1 MMGNMSPEEYAQQQ
15 QITRQQQM
23 ATMLMQQNQQPQG
36 QMVSG
41 RYVPTSFFQN
51 LAPVANML
59 TGAYLAKQ
67 GDTKAA
73 ELAQKLRE
81 GKAGYEEQI
90 INKLTPQ
97 TAKAGGIVG
106 PSGITTQT
114 TADMYGPNM
123 ELNAPYKQVAAQ
135 EARGPDYAGA
145 LKTIRTNPYGVGK
158 EYTPSILK
166 QMMPEDT
173 SDYKNYLKVKAEFDA
188 KGIPI
193 TFNQYQDIEA
203 NRKRPVTNVSVNT
216 GQQGLDNALKLRT
229 DFRNEPIYKGFEE
242 VKSANNQIKQ
252 AAAMATPA
260 GDLAAATKIMKILD
274 PGSVVRESELGMA
287 MAASGLEDRVKN
299 YANMVITGQK
309 LTPTQRKDFTDLGQQ
324 LYNVSAEQF
333 NVKRNEYA
341 SIAERNKLDVDT
353 AVGAT
358 APINQGGWRI
368 K

>member
-1 MMGNMSPEEYAQQQ
+1 MPDMMGNMSPEEYAQQQ
-15 QITRQQQM
+15 QLTRQQQM

-51 LAPVANML
+51 LQPVANML

-67 GDTKAA
+67 GDTEQAKLAAAIRQNRAKAEESILNKVTGTPA
-73 ELAQKLRE
+73 QATELAGPYTGNIPMPTAVQPAVAPDLASALRE
-81 GKAGYEEQI
+81 ISTNQYGAGK
-90 INKLTPQ
+90 
-97 TAKAGGIVG
+97 
-106 PSGITTQT
+106 
-114 TADMYGPNM
+114 D
-123 ELNAPYKQVAAQ
+123 
-135 EARGPDYAGA
+135 
-145 LKTIRTNPYGVGK
+145 LKPT
-158 EYTPSILK
+158 ILK
-166 QMMPEDT
+166 QMLPEDT

>member
-1 MMGNMSPEEYAQQQ
+1 MADGINLAQQGTLPPELYAQQQ
-15 QITRQQQM
+15 ALNRQQQM
-23 ATMLMQQNQQPQG
+23 AAMLMQQGTQQPQG

-51 LAPVANML
+51 LQPVANML

-73 ELAQKLRE
+73 ELAKQLRE
-81 GKAGYEEQI
+81 GRNTAEEKIIQQMTGTPAQATELAG
-90 INKLTPQ
+90 P
-97 TAKAGGIVG
+97 
-106 PSGITTQT
+106 
-114 TADMYGPNM
+114 
-123 ELNAPYKQVAAQ
+123 
-135 EARGPDYAGA
+135 YAGNVPMPVAVQPAVAPDLPGA
-145 LKTIRTNPYGVGK
+145 LREIRTNPYGAGK
-158 EYTPSILK
+158 EYTPTILK

-173 SDYKNYLKVKAEFDA
+173 SDYKNFLKVKAEFDT

-216 GQQGLDNALKLRT
+216 GQHGFDNALKLRT

-287 MAASGLEDRVKN
+287 MAASGLEDRARN

-324 LYNVSAEQF
+324 LYNISAEQF